1 MEQVPALFVFMGN
14 FHSRASSSA
23 RSASGVSGADVEYTA
38 VRDGFSALAALVDQY
53 PRIKVRHG
61 KEQAGCWLGARGAS
75 SSISSRKGRLCR
87 FRVWVGIGEDRRM
100 QHPPAWALG
109 PGSP

>member
-53 PRIKVRHG
+53 PRIKVRHE
-61 KEQAGCWLGARGAS
+61 KARAGCWLSARG
-75 SSISSRKGRLCR
+75 
-87 FRVWVGIGEDRRM
+87 
-100 QHPPAWALG
+100 
-109 PGSP
+109 SPRPI